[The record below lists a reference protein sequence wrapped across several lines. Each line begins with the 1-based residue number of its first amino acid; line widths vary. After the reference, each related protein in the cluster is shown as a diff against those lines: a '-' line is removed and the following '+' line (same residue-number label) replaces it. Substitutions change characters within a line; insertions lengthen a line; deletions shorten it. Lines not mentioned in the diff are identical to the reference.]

1 MCLGDVVF
9 RRTQRPFRKVLFI
22 QSREE
27 LARGFPGLVVEEQN
41 ELLLE
46 PLLLFFAP
54 FGMRRLQ
61 YCQRVSNLYA
71 LRAVRERTGCEHLEM
86 RAIR

>member
-9 RRTQRPFRKVLFI
+9 RRTQWPFRKVLFV

-54 FGMRRLQ
+54 FEMHGLQ
-61 YCQRVSNLYA
+61 YCQRVTNLYA
-71 LRAVRERTGCEHLEM
+71 LRAVKERTGCGRLEM